1 MHLLSTRPGGY
12 VDDGGQGVVR
22 VAQTPGDIVI
32 LSAADTT
39 LSLLSEAAAR
49 LPDGFPSVRL
59 ANLMWLR
66 QPASVDMYIDDVLQH
81 ARAIVIDHL
90 GAASD
95 WAYVV
100 EQVQALALRRG
111 LWVAFFSGDN
121 QPDEQLIRR
130 STAQAADCDQ
140 LWRCLREGGA
150 DNAQGFYALIAHA
163 AWAWAAPANPTTPVI
178 VRAAPR
184 PILRPISARPP
195 AFT

>member
-100 EQVQALALRRG
+100 DPAL
-111 LWVAFFSGDN
+111 F
-121 QPDEQLIRR
+121 
-130 STAQAADCDQ
+130 
-140 LWRCLREGGA
+140 
-150 DNAQGFYALIAHA
+150 
-163 AWAWAAPANPTTPVI
+163 PVI
-178 VRAAPR
+178 QMSYSQSPGGRQHPIPELFAVVSETSGLMFSNDVLPIKVRDEFAVGVNG
-184 PILRPISARPP
+184 ARGIGKRNV
-195 AFT
+195 A